1 MRTRNTPLLLELLSA
16 FVSACQV
23 RAPVLYFSGRRSRLE
38 LVTCVLC
45 LDVGTRRTGVAVS
58 NSTGVIAQ
66 GLPTL
71 EHKDEERLVTLVAG
85 LIREW
90 KVTHLVVGL
99 PLSPDGNP
107 TSRSEAVTRFANRL
121 RNRFKL
127 PVEFQ
132 DERWSSNRA
141 ADVLAEARGKKVPR
155 GRPAAKGRSK
165 TRKRAADRIAAVL
178 ILEDWLAEASPLPG
192 QGAAQAVSE
201 GKGEG

>member
-1 MRTRNTPLLLELLSA
+1 MLR
-16 FVSACQV
+16 
-23 RAPVLYFSGRRSRLE
+23 
-38 LVTCVLC
+38 VLC

-58 NSTGVIAQ
+58 DPTRTIAR

-71 EHKDEERLVTLVAG
+71 EHRDEDRLVAQVAALV
-85 LIREW
+85 REW
-90 KVTHLVVGL
+90 EPALVVVGL

-107 TSRSEAVTRFANRL
+107 TPRSVAVTRLANRL

-127 PVEFQ
+127 PVELQ

-141 ADVLAEARGKKVPR
+141 ADVLAEARGRDEVR
-155 GRPAAKGRSK
+155 GRPSAKGRSRS
-165 TRKRAADRIAAVL
+165 RKLAADRIAAVL

-192 QGAAQAVSE
+192 KEE

>member
-1 MRTRNTPLLLELLSA
+1 M
-16 FVSACQV
+16 
-23 RAPVLYFSGRRSRLE
+23 SR
-38 LVTCVLC
+38 VLC
-45 LDVGTRRTGVAVS
+45 LDVGTRRTGVAVTDP
-58 NSTGVIAQ
+58 TGTIPG

-71 EHKDEERLVTLVAG
+71 EHKDEERLVALVEG
-85 LIREW
+85 LVREW
-90 KVTHLVVGL
+90 EVARIVVGL
-99 PLSPDGNP
+99 PLSPDGNS

-141 ADVLAEARGKKVPR
+141 AEVMTETRGRSLPR

-165 TRKRAADRIAAVL
+165 SRKLAADRIAAVL
-178 ILEDWLAEASPLPG
+178 ILEDWLAEHRAPAATAVSPLPG
-192 QGAAQAVSE
+192 QGAAPAPAVSE